1 MGTFSILGVLR
12 FERILT
18 VVYMGNLISKN
29 VKNRNTDIYTLL

>member
-12 FERILT
+12 FERILP

-29 VKNRNTDIYTLL
+29 VKNRNKDIYTLL